1 MATTSVVVKDDA
13 NAQSLEEF
21 EMFIAGRIETN
32 LDTSSPAAPLV
43 YRRCSTS
50 RLKRVRESEVYAA
63 VLTRNDI
70 AQSGNPLYS
79 ANCAPT
85 HPPEFAVSG
94 LRSLPRVAHEQKHL
108 EHLKPVWNSKGS
120 VKVGKNQVSG
130 KPFTSKFRGVHR
142 TIPTKRWEAQFRRA
156 GKPTS
161 LGCFDTEESAARAYD
176 KMMVW
181 CQLHNTN
188 SRTGQATIKNGQR
201 ERPHPKANLTNY
213 PSSMYQ
219 DDVPWLMSITQEELL
234 LHLRKE
240 GRAEAAATR
249 RQHAA
254 DLAARI
260 DLRPRVTRKKNDG
273 DGGDGD
279 GGDGDGGDG
288 DGLLHEDGK

>member
-1 MATTSVVVKDDA
+1 VATTSSFPL
-13 NAQSLEEF
+13 SLCLSPRSRS
-21 EMFIAGRIETN
+21 IARTT
-32 LDTSSPAAPLV
+32 TSLFSPAPGA
-43 YRRCSTS
+43 
-50 RLKRVRESEVYAA
+50 
-63 VLTRNDI
+63 
-70 AQSGNPLYS
+70 

-85 HPPEFAVSG
+85 HPPEFACG
-94 LRSLPRVAHEQKHL
+94 LQSVPRVAYEQKHL
-108 EHLKPVWNSKGS
+108 EHLKPVGNSKGS

-176 KMMVW
+176 RMMVW
-181 CQLHNTN
+181 CQLHNT
-188 SRTGQATIKNGQR
+188 SSTSSGGKAIKKNQR
-201 ERPHPKANLTNY
+201 ERVNHLKANVTNY

-234 LHLRKE
+234 LQLRKE

-249 RQHAA
+249 AMERERAG
-254 DLAARI
+254 LAARGN
-260 DLRPRVTRKKNDG
+260 PRVTLRKNNG
-273 DGGDGD
+273 EDGGD
-279 GGDGDGGDG
+279 GDG